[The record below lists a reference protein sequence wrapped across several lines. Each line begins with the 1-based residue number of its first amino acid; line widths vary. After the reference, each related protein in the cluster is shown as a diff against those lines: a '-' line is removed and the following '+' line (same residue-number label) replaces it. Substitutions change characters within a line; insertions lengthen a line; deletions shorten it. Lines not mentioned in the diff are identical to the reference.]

1 MNYTLKE
8 LKIFVKKISIRVKIG
23 TVIYLRGELGTG
35 KTTLTKFFIENLFQ
49 KNKKKKP
56 IVTSP
61 TFNIVQYYLVTKKF
75 IIAHYDLYR
84 LKKSSDINNIG
95 LYDLEDKMI
104 NIIEW
109 PELIKKK
116 HKNRIEIIL
125 KYTKNEDER
134 NVSIKYFGSIKR

>member
-8 LKIFVKKISIRVKIG
+8 FKIFVKKISSRVKIG

-61 TFNIVQYYLVTKKF
+61 TFNIVQYYLVTKKL

-116 HKNRIEIIL
+116 NKNRIEIIL
-125 KYTKNEDER
+125 KYTKNKDER
-134 NVSIKYFGSIKR
+134 NVSIKYFGTTKR

>member
-23 TVIYLRGELGTG
+23 TVIYLRGELGAG
-35 KTTLTKFFIENLFQ
+35 KTALTKCLIENLFR

-56 IVTSP
+56 IVSSP
-61 TFNIVQYYLVTKKF
+61 TFNIVQYYLVTNKL
-75 IIAHYDLYR
+75 IVAHYDLYR

-125 KYTKNEDER
+125 KYTKNKDER
-134 NVSIKYFGSIKR
+134 NVSIKYFGTAKR